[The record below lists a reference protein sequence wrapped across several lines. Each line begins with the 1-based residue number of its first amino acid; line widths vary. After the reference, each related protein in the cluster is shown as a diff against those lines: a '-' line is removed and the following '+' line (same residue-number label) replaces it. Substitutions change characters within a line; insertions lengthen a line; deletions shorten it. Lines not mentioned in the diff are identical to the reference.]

1 MTCVCYTFYFS
12 DSNPTSDIEFTLA
25 LVFNVLLFLFTHF
38 RCVCVC
44 FCHPVYPRDLGMA
57 TAIFAFTRFRNT
69 FCIFIILFQ
78 TFAIWFM
85 QKKRSVSGN
94 NKLAPRTLSV
104 GGQIVRFTQEKTL
117 FPWLEN
123 GLLIFRCDKWPYS
136 WAKVSFFRLRGCIST
151 TSSLSIFHFP
161 PKQAAKT
168 RKQKMRRCV
177 YLIIGSF
184 HHFSN
189 NSASPGVLKTIHRR
203 FFVRP
208 RSIRERIQFWNFQS

>member
-1 MTCVCYTFYFS
+1 MYYYFYSHIFG
-12 DSNPTSDIEFTLA
+12 
-25 LVFNVLLFLFTHF
+25 V
-38 RCVCVC
+38 CVCVFLSSGLPTGFRYGDSHFRVHAIPEYILYFYNIIQNVC
-44 FCHPVYPRDLGMA
+44 DLVYA
-57 TAIFAFTRFRNT
+57 
-69 FCIFIILFQ
+69 
-78 TFAIWFM
+78 
-85 QKKRSVSGN
+85 KKRSVSGN